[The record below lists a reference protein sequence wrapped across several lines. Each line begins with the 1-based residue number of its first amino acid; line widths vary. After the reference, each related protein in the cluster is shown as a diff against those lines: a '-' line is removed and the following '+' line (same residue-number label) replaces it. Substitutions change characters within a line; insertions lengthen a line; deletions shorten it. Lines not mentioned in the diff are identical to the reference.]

1 MVLRGDD
8 VERRTARLIEAHDT
22 ERTRLARE
30 LHDDISQ
37 RLALLTIDLHALRRP
52 ALPAAEVSTR
62 LDDLSDRTLQLAR
75 DIQAISQR
83 LHPPKLDYLG
93 MRSAAA
99 SFCREVSTRDNIDI
113 AFHADDVPDG
123 VPARVALSV
132 FRVLQEAV
140 MNAVQHAG
148 VREVAV

>member
-1 MVLRGDD
+1 MVFRGDD

-37 RLALLTIDLHALRRP
+37 RLALLTIDLDALRRLP
-52 ALPAAEVSTR
+52 LPAAEVSTR

-93 MRSAAA
+93 MRSASR
-99 SFCREVSTRDNIDI
+99 SFCPEKCPRANTHI

-123 VPARVALSV
+123 GPARVALSV
-132 FRVLQEAV
+132 FR
-140 MNAVQHAG
+140 
-148 VREVAV
+148 